1 MKKKASKGKNI
12 QDAHEAI
19 RPTDIR
25 RTPESVKKSLTLEEY
40 KIYSLI
46 YNRAIA
52 SLMSDAILED
62 TKVDV
67 ENQGYLFNLS
77 GEITLFDG
85 FKTIYEEAS
94 LVDEEEDL
102 TRLPE
107 LKIGEVLEFS
117 EITKEQKFT
126 SPPYRYTEARL
137 IRKMEELGI
146 GRPSTYALTMETLRA
161 RAYVTMDKRAFVPTS
176 QGILTTEQLE
186 LFLAVLLM

>member
-1 MKKKASKGKNI
+1 M
-12 QDAHEAI
+12 
-19 RPTDIR
+19 
-25 RTPESVKKSLTLEEY
+25 KKSLTLEEY

-161 RAYVTMDKRAFVPTS
+161 RAYVTWIKEP
-176 QGILTTEQLE
+176 
-186 LFLAVLLM
+186 LFPHHKVF

>member
-1 MKKKASKGKNI
+1 MESSSIGTYGEKYYKGEKKASKGKNI

-107 LKIGEVLEFS
+107 LN
-117 EITKEQKFT
+117 IT
-126 SPPYRYTEARL
+126 SLSLY
-137 IRKMEELGI
+137 
-146 GRPSTYALTMETLRA
+146 
-161 RAYVTMDKRAFVPTS
+161 
-176 QGILTTEQLE
+176 
-186 LFLAVLLM
+186 